1 MKIRIGGAS
10 AVLAVLLA
18 AASTVPAHADDHSK
32 PAHSYQAVDAQ
43 GAQAPH
49 GFLTKGDYA
58 HFSHT
63 VRNTVNAHGWWKK
76 IDGPATHAK
85 ITIWLQVKTSHG
97 WKTLD
102 KGVKTVPPG
111 GGSNKRAVANWK
123 CTNLIAK
130 NHFRTVVDADIV
142 GYPDSPEKL
151 VTKTQTLYCGI

>member
-1 MKIRIGGAS
+1 M
-10 AVLAVLLA
+10 VLAAPKARCKTLRKTLQGCY
-18 AASTVPAHADDHSK
+18 VPSRNSRSGRPEARLNGPYAPGRPDRHPTRK
-32 PAHSYQAVDAQ
+32 P
-43 GAQAPH
+43 GPPPH
-49 GFLTKGDYA
+49 RGGK
-58 HFSHT
+58 
-63 VRNTVNAHGWWKK
+63 R
-76 IDGPATHAK
+76 
-85 ITIWLQVKTSHG
+85 QVKSGSG

>member
-18 AASTVPAHADDHSK
+18 AASTVPAHADEHTA
-32 PAHSYQAVDAQ
+32 PAGSHRTVSTRDV
-43 GAQAPH
+43 H

-76 IDGPATHAK
+76 LDGPATHAK
-85 ITIWLQVKTSHG
+85 ITIWLQVETSRG
-97 WKTLD
+97 WRTLD
-102 KGVKTVPPG
+102 KGVKTVPSG

-123 CTNLIAK
+123 CTNLIVK

-142 GYPDSPEKL
+142 GYPDGPEKL
-151 VTKTQTLYCGI
+151 VTKTQTLYCGV

>member
-1 MKIRIGGAS
+1 MNIRIGRAS
-10 AVLAVLLA
+10 TVLAVLLA
-18 AASTVPAHADDHSK
+18 AASTVPAHADDRSE
-32 PAHSYQAVDAQ
+32 PASSYQAIGTRDL
-43 GAQAPH
+43 H
-49 GFLTKGDYA
+49 GFVTKGDYA

-76 IDGPATHAK
+76 IDGPATQAK
-85 ITIWLQVKTSHG
+85 ITIWLQVKSGSG
-97 WKTLD
+97 WKNLN

-130 NHFRTVVDADIV
+130 NDFRTVVDADIV
-142 GYPDSPEKL
+142 GYPDGDSKL

>member
-1 MKIRIGGAS
+1 MKFRIGAAS
-10 AVLAVLLA
+10 AALAVLLA
-18 AASTVPAHADDHSK
+18 AASSMPAHADAHRE
-32 PAHSYQAVDAQ
+32 PAGSYRAVSARS
-43 GAQAPH
+43 AH

-85 ITIWLQVKTSHG
+85 VTIWLQVKSG
-97 WKTLD
+97 SRWKTLD
-102 KGVKTVPPG
+102 KGVKTVLPG

-123 CTNLIAK
+123 CTNLIMK
-130 NHFRTVVDADIV
+130 NHFRTVVDVDIV